1 MHMPNSEGQEDPC
14 NPIVKSVRVKEACS
28 GVPIRNG
35 VAENSTIV
43 RVDIFKKKGQYYF
56 VPIYSWNKSLPN
68 RACQGKNKSDWV
80 VVDDSYEWCFSVRT
94 NDLLKIVIKGKT
106 YFDYYITLDVHSDGR
121 IRLLNHD
128 RQEDDVHYE
137 KGEFRILIKN
147 ADSINKYNVDVLGN
161 YYLAKPEKRLE
172 LA

>member
-1 MHMPNSEGQEDPC
+1 M
-14 NPIVKSVRVKEACS
+14 
-28 GVPIRNG
+28 
-35 VAENSTIV
+35 
-43 RVDIFKKKGQYYF
+43 
-56 VPIYSWNKSLPN
+56 
-68 RACQGKNKSDWV
+68 
-80 VVDDSYEWCFSVRT
+80 
-94 NDLLKIVIKGKT
+94 
-106 YFDYYITLDVHSDGR
+106 HSDGR

-128 RQEDDVHYE
+128 RKEDDVHYE